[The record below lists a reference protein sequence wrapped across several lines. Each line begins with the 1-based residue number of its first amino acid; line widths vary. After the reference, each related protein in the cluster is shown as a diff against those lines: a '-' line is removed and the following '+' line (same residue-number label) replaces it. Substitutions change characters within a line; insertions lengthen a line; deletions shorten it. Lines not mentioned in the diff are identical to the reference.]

1 MTQKTS
7 NMRMSRRVW
16 IAAGLLAGLM
26 SLQMA
31 AQNMPLSEALER
43 AIEEN
48 PSLHAVQAQRDA
60 AELRVWEARGG
71 HLPRI
76 SLNAAYSWS
85 EKPLIVFPIH
95 QQGVF
100 PPLDDRIFESS
111 IQVNV
116 PIFTGGKTITR
127 TRAAQAGAQKAEA
140 NSDAA
145 RLDLLQQILLIYIGA
160 AEIEDGRTLLSARLS
175 DLRKRKDELLAQLDE
190 GRTAPAQP
198 ALLQSHIEVLRADS
212 IKLQQNSRDLAWRLG
227 RLLGR
232 DAPIN
237 AEVTSLTFALPDPS
251 EDDPHGQ
258 HSTEENSEWQRAH
271 ATMLQAE
278 AEAAFATASFY
289 PDVSGFALYNYRSGG
304 SAWDPAGEWI
314 AGFRLS
320 IPLLEGGR
328 RIASLSTTKATLR
341 AAEQQLK
348 ATEQWV
354 HSEREIARE
363 QWSSANSRMQGTRR
377 AYLQKAEFVE
387 AQRTLH
393 ASGRIPLSELMT
405 QETELLQL
413 AMQEKGQEHEALRAA
428 TQYYRI
434 TGMLSRDF
442 LLTIAGE
449 QNR

>member
-1 MTQKTS
+1 MRP
-7 NMRMSRRVW
+7 NPWNVRMSRQMW
-16 IAAGLLAGLM
+16 IVAGLL
-26 SLQMA
+26 SIQMA
-31 AQNMPLSEALER
+31 MAQNMPLTEALDR
-43 AIEEN
+43 AIEGN
-48 PSLHAVQAQRDA
+48 PSLQAVQAQREA
-60 AELRVWEARGG
+60 ADLRVWETRGA
-71 HLPRI
+71 HLPQI

-85 EKPLIVFPIH
+85 EKPLIVLPIH

-100 PPLDDRIFESS
+100 PPLDDRIFESNV
-111 IQVNV
+111 QVSV

-127 TRAAQAGAQKAEA
+127 TRAAEAGARQAEA

-145 RLDLLQQILLIYIGA
+145 RMDLLQQILLIYIGT
-160 AEIEDGRTLLSARLS
+160 AEIDDGRTLLSARLS
-175 DLRKRKDELLAQLDE
+175 DLRKRRDELLAQLDE

-198 ALLQSHIEVLRADS
+198 ALLQSHIEILRADS
-212 IKLQQNSRDLAWRLG
+212 INLQQNASDLAWRLG
-227 RLLGR
+227 RLLGL
-232 DAPIN
+232 DAPIE
-237 AEVTSLTFALPDPS
+237 AEVTSLEFSTPELRKELS
-251 EDDPHGQ
+251 GER
-258 HSTEENSEWQRAH
+258 STERNSEWQRAH

-320 IPLLEGGR
+320 LPLLEGGR
-328 RIASLSTTKATLR
+328 RIVSLSASRATLR

-363 QWSSANSRMQGTRR
+363 QWSSAYSRMGHSRQ
-377 AYLQKAEFVE
+377 AYRQKAEFVE

-405 QETELLQL
+405 QETELLHL
-413 AMQEKGQEHEALRAA
+413 ALQERGQKYESLRAA

-434 TGMLSRDF
+434 TGMLTRDV

-449 QNR
+449 KNQ